1 MFNKCNLRGS
11 HMQYLTLII
20 DDSIGKVRSAVK
32 YVKSSLVR
40 FEKFKFCMEREK
52 LTFKNLLCLD
62 VPTRWNS
69 TFKMLEGAE
78 KCQSAFELM
87 EEYDVHFVSSLFD
100 EKNDKK
106 KFGTSYFC

>member
-1 MFNKCNLRGS
+1 
-11 HMQYLTLII
+11 MQYLTLII

-78 KCQSAFELM
+78 KCQSAFDDWERIRIFLKFFKLF
-87 EEYDVHFVSSLFD
+87 YDA
-100 EKNDKK
+100 
-106 KFGTSYFC
+106 TM